1 MAVPTPAVKT
11 VAVLTY
17 MIASLFV
24 ERAEERCAP
33 QVLPEGLI
41 GAGAAARLPPRS
53 LRIVEKSGASTK
65 ARMTTATTATIA
77 KTRTKAPVSLAEPCA
92 MIEFTT

>member
-41 GAGAAARLPPRS
+41 GAGAAARLPPS

>member
-1 MAVPTPAVKT
+1 MAAPTPAVKT

-33 QVLPEGLI
+33 QVYLK
-41 GAGAAARLPPRS
+41 
-53 LRIVEKSGASTK
+53 V
-65 ARMTTATTATIA
+65 
-77 KTRTKAPVSLAEPCA
+77 
-92 MIEFTT
+92 